1 VYIDGVPV
9 SPGGRGGQFVG
20 TSAGRADVSTGG
32 VEQAS
37 VTTGGS
43 SAEFGNAQ
51 SGVIAIQTKSGGSK
65 WGGSFG
71 YENDEIGGTNH
82 SLGFNRIQANIGGPI
97 TNNLTFHF
105 GGDIEGIKSAGQGL
119 DGQKFPVF
127 VPVGVDTTVAVISNG
142 GLDTSVVDVAKF
154 AMYTGECDAFKG
166 SSNNGIAN
174 NYGFDCRG
182 AQLPASAQSSY
193 RVNGK
198 LQYTFGTGSR
208 IALTAIRSQGN
219 TRNFAYG
226 SLTAPE
232 NLTGGWNRSE
242 EHTSELQSRE
252 NLVCRLLLE

>member
-1 VYIDGVPV
+1 EIEVTAAVNALVPRDAVTTKQNIDGEYTEKLPVDRIANVIALQPGVVVNRNGGINIRGGRDDEAAVYIDGVPV

-32 VEQAS
+32 FEQAS

-119 DGQKFPVF
+119 DGQKFPV
-127 VPVGVDTTVAVISNG
+127 
-142 GLDTSVVDVAKF
+142 
-154 AMYTGECDAFKG
+154 
-166 SSNNGIAN
+166 
-174 NYGFDCRG
+174 
-182 AQLPASAQSSY
+182 
-193 RVNGK
+193 
-198 LQYTFGTGSR
+198 
-208 IALTAIRSQGN
+208 
-219 TRNFAYG
+219 
-226 SLTAPE
+226 
-232 NLTGGWNRSE
+232 
-242 EHTSELQSRE
+242 
-252 NLVCRLLLE
+252 